1 VCSVLWTLVVVVATA
16 GDDDSP
22 RLRASTFTQVV
33 VVRLA
38 DTAQFDCQYDSAVST
53 DWYRDQR
60 RLIADDKSVNASS
73 RATVWL
79 VDWRTSQ
86 SDVDVA
92 HLFFT
97 QPNPAHG
104 LSGVLGGIR
113 GYTPYTNLRG
123 FFGQRILTSV
133 TINKQGTFRPFATPL
148 CVYSPPFL
156 AIHHCMDPPD
166 SPT

>member
-1 VCSVLWTLVVVVATA
+1 MEKRPLNGCSVLWTLVVVVATA

-33 VVRLA
+33 VVRLG

-104 LSGVLGGIR
+104 PTRLTHLTARQIGASVLHSGVTQYVI
-113 GYTPYTNLRG
+113 Y
-123 FFGQRILTSV
+123 
-133 TINKQGTFRPFATPL
+133 
-148 CVYSPPFL
+148 CVW
-156 AIHHCMDPPD
+156 
-166 SPT
+166 